1 VTTKIEQALTW
12 STVAGSSAK
21 GIMYSVSA
29 LFFTTVAGLSPA
41 TVGVGL
47 TIAGCGG
54 VAAAFAAGRLCDR
67 LGPRPVLL
75 GAALAQAGAL
85 AAYCLTRGAA
95 VFVLVA
101 VVAVGAESMQRTARV
116 TLLAGAFTGADRVA
130 VRARLRV
137 VDNLVIAGGSG
148 AAALALAV
156 GSRVAYTM
164 AVLIAA
170 FLALSALIPLRAL
183 PVVTGA
189 AGEPPGTGYP
199 PLRDGRYLATTA
211 LHAVISM
218 QFGLLTIGMP
228 LWVTGHTAAPHVT
241 VALLL
246 VLNTVLVTLCQVRAT
261 RLVRDVPSAGRAVF
275 LGSLLL
281 VVACL
286 CYAAAGSSG
295 AGLAV
300 TLLVLAVAAH
310 TFGEI
315 VSEAGGWELAFEL
328 ADPRNPGAYQGVSQA
343 GIAIGRALAPIVVT
357 STALTL
363 GPPGWLLLGG
373 IFLAAGAGSRAVT
386 AHGAR
391 PAQEDAQPAGS
402 AS

>member
-12 STVAGSSAK
+12 ATVAGSSAK
-21 GIMYSVSA
+21 GIMFSVSA
-29 LFFTTVAGLSPA
+29 LFFTTVVGLSPA
-41 TVGVGL
+41 TVGAGL
-47 TIAGCGG
+47 TAAGAGG

-67 LGPRPVLL
+67 FGPRPVLL
-75 GAALAQAGAL
+75 TTALAQGGAL
-85 AAYCLTRGAA
+85 AAYCLTRGTA

-116 TLLAGAFTGADRVA
+116 TLLARAFTGAGRVA

-137 VDNLVIAGGSG
+137 VDNLVIAAGSG
-148 AAALALAV
+148 AAAVALAV
-156 GSRVAYTM
+156 GSRTSYTI
-164 AVLIAA
+164 AVLIASV
-170 FLALSALIPLRAL
+170 LALSALIPLRAL
-183 PVVTGA
+183 PGVTGA
-189 AGEPPGTGYP
+189 GVEQAGAGRRPW
-199 PLRDGRYLATTA
+199 RDRRYLTTTA

-228 LWVTGHTAAPHVT
+228 LWVTGYTAAPDVT

-275 LGSLLL
+275 GGSVLLAT
-281 VVACL
+281 ACL
-286 CYAAAGSSG
+286 CYAAAGSF
-295 AGLAV
+295 AAV
-300 TLLVLAVAAH
+300 PAILFLILAVAAH
-310 TFGEI
+310 TSGEI

-343 GIAIGRALAPIVVT
+343 GIAIGRAVAPVAVT
-357 STALTL
+357 STAIAL

-373 IFLAAGAGSRAVT
+373 VFLAAGAAT
-386 AHGAR
+386 ARSAR
-391 PAQEDAQPAGS
+391 LAQEDAHLAGS